1 MFSEYNPLMGD
12 QSTSGPPKRSA
23 RASAGGGGWG

>member
-23 RASAGGGGWG
+23 RASAGGGG